1 MSVWG
6 GNAKLRGLLL
16 GFCIAAVANSSWG
29 QAKEPR
35 AEAQTQHERPCRGI
49 SPCGTTNQPRQKRR
63 DVARFAARVEAILSA
78 ENASKAEWGILI
90 TDEATGEILFAR
102 NAQEYF
108 SPASN
113 MKLFTTVLALATL
126 GPDFTFTT
134 TVESTGNV
142 SPDGRVSGDLVLAG
156 AGDPNLSNHR

>member
-1 MSVWG
+1 VSLWD
-6 GNAKLRGLLL
+6 GNKKIRGLLL
-16 GFCIAAVANSSWG
+16 GFCIAAAANSSWG
-29 QAKEPR
+29 QAKEAR
-35 AEAQTQHERPCRGI
+35 AEAQSQDERPCRGAL
-49 SPCGTTNQPRQKRR
+49 PCGTSNRPRQKRR

-134 TVESTGNV
+134 TVEATGNV
-142 SPDGRVSGDLVLAG
+142 SPDGPG
-156 AGDPNLSNHR
+156 AGGGRRSESFQPQVPL